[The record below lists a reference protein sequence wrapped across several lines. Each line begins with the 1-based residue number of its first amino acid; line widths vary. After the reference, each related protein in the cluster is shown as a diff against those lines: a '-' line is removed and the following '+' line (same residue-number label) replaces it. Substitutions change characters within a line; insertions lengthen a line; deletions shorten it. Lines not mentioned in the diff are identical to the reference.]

1 MPITSVTLHIYAL
14 YYVEGGK
21 DFENM
26 NDLPRIKLAKL
37 IREIENLNG
46 SITVDLQR

>member
-1 MPITSVTLHIYAL
+1 MPITSITLHIYAL
-14 YYVEGGK
+14 YSVEGGK
-21 DFENM
+21 NFESM

-37 IREIENLNG
+37 IRVTENLNG